1 MKEIKC
7 PKCGSIFSVDESD
20 YILIVNQIKNS
31 EFNAEV
37 ERRVKEYQELNKV
50 EVERLRAK
58 LEQEYNTTISKKEQE
73 YNTTINKKEIE
84 IIQLN
89 NEINKNEDKIK
100 IAVVEE
106 KNKFTNI
113 MQEKDSEIIKLK
125 NEITLKNN
133 EIMLKN
139 KESQIQEANLK
150 KTYEEEKKILQGQI
164 DYYKDLKAKMS
175 TKMVGET
182 LEQHCSIEF
191 ERYARPML
199 PNAYFGKDN
208 DVIEGTK
215 GDFIFR
221 DKEDD
226 FEYVSIMFEMKN
238 EMDTTVSKHKNEDFL
253 KKLDEDRKKKKC
265 EYAVLVSL
273 LEADNDLY
281 NSGIVNMSHLY
292 SNMYVIRPQF
302 FIPFLMLIV
311 NSSRKSLEY
320 KKQLDFIQSKEID
333 ITNFEKDLIDFQTN
347 FGRNYRIASERFQTA
362 IDEIDSSIKHLEKIK
377 QALTGCNNNLRL
389 ANEKAEGLTKKKLTR
404 NNPTMK
410 SKFENLNKES

>member
-362 IDEIDSSIKHLEKIK
+362 I
-377 QALTGCNNNLRL
+377 
-389 ANEKAEGLTKKKLTR
+389 KKKLKKKNR
-404 NNPTMK
+404 H
-410 SKFENLNKES
+410 

>member
-238 EMDTTVSKHKNEDFL
+238 EMDTTASKHKNEDFF
-253 KKLDEDRKKKKC
+253 KKLDEDNEMMPK
-265 EYAVLVSL
+265 
-273 LEADNDLY
+273 D
-281 NSGIVNMSHLY
+281 
-292 SNMYVIRPQF
+292 
-302 FIPFLMLIV
+302 
-311 NSSRKSLEY
+311 Y
-320 KKQLDFIQSKEID
+320 K
-333 ITNFEKDLIDFQTN
+333 
-347 FGRNYRIASERFQTA
+347 
-362 IDEIDSSIKHLEKIK
+362 
-377 QALTGCNNNLRL
+377 
-389 ANEKAEGLTKKKLTR
+389 
-404 NNPTMK
+404 
-410 SKFENLNKES
+410 